1 MADSETWGNY
11 AVKNERL
18 GWGDSNEADRLYH
31 EQQRQK
37 AEDMAR
43 KEREY
48 EARKKEEEDRRRG
61 Y

>member
-11 AVKNERL
+11 AAKNERL
-18 GWGDSNEADRLYH
+18 GWGDSNEADRLFH
-31 EQQRQK
+31 QQEQRK

-48 EARKKEEEDRRRG
+48 EQRKREEEDRRRG